1 MFRAPWIVKETLLGL
16 VFVLL
21 PFQQGKGFCSR
32 AMHKNITFAQF
43 SKGSCFRALLDR
55 FA

>member
-1 MFRAPWIVKETLLGL
+1 MFRAPWIVKEALLGL

-32 AMHKNITFAQF
+32 AMHKHHICAVFQG
-43 SKGSCFRALLDR
+43 KLL
-55 FA
+55 